1 MILRGTRN
9 IIKFQKSRK
18 NVYIQLHVYIPLPV
32 EMIYAGDKT
41 SYF

>member
-18 NVYIQLHVYIPLPV
+18 NVYVYIPLPV